1 MTQDKKT
8 FIRSAAIMMVAVFL
22 SRILGQLRDTLIASW
37 FGQGTST
44 DIYRAAFSVP
54 DLLYFLIAGG
64 ALSSAF
70 IPVFSAYIAH
80 KDDDNAW
87 SVFSNVASVMFIVV
101 SVMVVLCE
109 IFTPQLVKLIAPGFT
124 PYEIKETTRLTRII
138 LPAQL
143 AFFLGGLIMGSL
155 QSLGN
160 PWGQALGP
168 IVYNLG
174 IIAGGLFLR
183 KSMGTEGMIWG
194 ALIGA
199 FLGNFLL
206 QVYLM
211 RKDGGKFRWSLDLK
225 HPGVIQVGKLMLPVI
240 LGLSLPQV
248 YVLVN
253 RMFASMLQHGI
264 ISALDN
270 ASKLMQAP
278 LGIFAQSI
286 GIAILPTLSGLA
298 ATKQMDEFTQTF
310 YKGLRTLW
318 MLAFISTALMVA
330 LAPDIIS
337 IIYGYGAFAKTH
349 GAAQITATAMVL
361 YCLGLFASSSQ
372 AVLNRAFYAVQDTV
386 TPIVIGTITTII
398 FFPMNY
404 ALMKPFG
411 YKGLALSGSLIAM
424 VHVGWMLLAVK
435 KRIKIDIK
443 PLGMPF
449 VKLLSSGIIT
459 WLVCAGLRMLTS
471 MYVQPY
477 APHIKLYNL
486 FNLLVLGGIGTLVYM
501 ACAKLMGCE
510 EINQLRQI
518 LNRRRAKSA

>member
-1 MTQDKKT
+1 MKQNNKT
-8 FIRSAAIMMVAVFL
+8 FVRSAIIMMAAVFL

-37 FGQGTST
+37 FGQGSAT

-70 IPVFSAYIAH
+70 IPVFSSYLAREEH
-80 KDDDNAW
+80 EDAW
-87 SVFSNVASVMFIVV
+87 TLFSNVASLMFIVITA
-101 SVMVVLCE
+101 LIIICE
-109 IFTPQLVKLIAPGFT
+109 IFTPQLARIIAPGFNAQQ
-124 PYEIKETTRLTRII
+124 IAETTRLTRII

-143 AFFLGGLIMGSL
+143 AFFLGGLMMGSL
-155 QSLGN
+155 QSVGN
-160 PWGQALGP
+160 PWGQAIGP
-168 IVYNLG
+168 IIYNVG
-174 IIAGGLFLR
+174 IIAGGVFLR

-194 ALIGA
+194 ALAGA
-199 FLGNFLL
+199 FAGNFLFQL
-206 QVYLM
+206 FLM
-211 RKDGGKFRWSLDLK
+211 KQTDCNYRWSLNFR
-225 HPGVIQVGKLMLPVI
+225 HPGVVRVGKLMLPVI

-253 RMFASMLQHGI
+253 RMFASMLESGI

-286 GIAILPTLSGLA
+286 GIAILPTLSGLS
-298 ATKQMDEFTQTF
+298 ATGKMAEFTQTF

-318 MLAFISTALMVA
+318 FLAFISTALMIA
-330 LAPDIIS
+330 LSPDIIS
-337 IIYGYGAFAKTH
+337 LIYGYGKFAHTK
-349 GAAQITATAMVL
+349 GAAEITATAMTL

-424 VHVGWMLLAVK
+424 IHVGWMLLAVK
-435 KRIKIDIK
+435 TRIKIDIK
-443 PLGMPF
+443 PLAIPF
-449 VKLLSSGIIT
+449 FRILGTGVIT
-459 WLVCAGLRMLTS
+459 WLICVGLRILS
-471 MYVQPY
+471 AEYLY
-477 APHIKLYNL
+477 SFFPHQKLFNL
-486 FNLLVLGGIGTLVYM
+486 FNLLVIGSLGSVIFF
-501 ACAKLMGCE
+501 GCSKMLGSDE
-510 EINQLRQI
+510 VDQVKQML
-518 LNRRRAKSA
+518 RRRK

>member
-1 MTQDKKT
+1 MKQNNKT
-8 FIRSAAIMMVAVFL
+8 FVRSAIIMMVAVLL

-37 FGQGTST
+37 FGQGST
-44 DIYRAAFSVP
+44 TDVYRAAFSVP

-70 IPVFSAYIAH
+70 IPVFSTYLAH
-80 KDDDNAW
+80 DKKEEAW
-87 SVFSNVASVMFIVV
+87 QLFSNVASLMFIVITV
-101 SVMVVLCE
+101 LIVVCE
-109 IFTPQLVKLIAPGFT
+109 IFTPQLARIIAPGFNAQQ
-124 PYEIKETTRLTRII
+124 IAETSRLTRII

-143 AFFLGGLIMGSL
+143 AFFIGGLMMGSL
-155 QSLGN
+155 QSVGN
-160 PWGQALGP
+160 PWGQAIGP
-168 IVYNLG
+168 IIYNLG

-183 KSMGTEGMIWG
+183 HSMGTEGMIWG
-194 ALIGA
+194 ALVGA
-199 FLGNFLL
+199 FAGNFLFQL
-206 QVYLM
+206 ILM
-211 RKDGGKFRWSLDLK
+211 KKDGGHFQWSLDLK
-225 HPGVIQVGKLMLPVI
+225 HPGVVRVGRLMLPVI

-253 RMFASMLQHGI
+253 RMFASMLESGI

-286 GIAILPTLSGLA
+286 GIAILPTLSGLS
-298 ATKQMDEFTQTF
+298 ATGKMGEFTQTF
-310 YKGLRTLW
+310 YRGLRTLW
-318 MLAFISTALMVA
+318 FLAFISTALMIA

-337 IIYGYGAFAKTH
+337 LIYGYGKFAHTP
-349 GAAQITATAMVL
+349 GAAEITATAMIL

-386 TPIVIGTITTII
+386 TPIIIGTITTII

-424 VHVGWMLLAVK
+424 IHVGWMLLAVK
-435 KRIKIDIK
+435 NRIKIDIK

-449 VKLLSSGIIT
+449 VKILSTGIIT
-459 WLVCAGLRMLTS
+459 WAICSGFRMLSTE
-471 MYVQPY
+471 YLQP
-477 APHIKLYNL
+477 HLLHQKVFNL
-486 FNLLVLGGIGTLVYM
+486 FNLLVIGGLGTVIFL
-501 ACAKLMGCE
+501 ACSKMMGCPE
-510 EINQLRQI
+510 VNQVRDML
-518 LNRRRAKSA
+518 RRRKQAV